1 MVSTSEQG
9 QKFLDPKTAALIS
22 NYRLLARL
30 IVDGY
35 FVGQHRGPRH
45 AFSLEYSKHREY
57 YPGDSL
63 KLVDWK
69 LYGKSDKFFVKQ
81 FEEETNLES
90 WMLMDISKSMDYEGG
105 APGAISKLRYASYL
119 ASALSYLL
127 LSQKDLVGLMLFD
140 SKIKKI
146 IPPSAATRQLNFIL
160 REMKALKAGG
170 VSKFEESARLVANRV
185 KKRGL
190 LVLFSDLLAQPQDVE
205 RTLKQFLHKG
215 NELIVFHILSH
226 EELQFPFRKFGYFED
241 LETKKRI
248 LLQPD
253 TFKKEYRQKMA
264 DYLEA
269 IKKTCLKLRI
279 SYQMLQTNTPFDAAI
294 RTFLESRARMH

>member
-1 MVSTSEQG
+1 MVSAMDQA
-9 QKFLDPKTAALIS
+9 QKFLDPKTVSLIS

-30 IVDGY
+30 IVDG
-35 FVGQHRGPRH
+35 FFIGQHRGPRH

-63 KLVDWK
+63 KMVDWK
-69 LYGKSDKFFVKQ
+69 LYGKSDRFFVKQ

-90 WMLMDISKSMDYEGG
+90 WMLMDTSKSMDYQG
-105 APGAISKLRYASYL
+105 APGAITKLRYASYL

-127 LSQKDLVGLMLFD
+127 LGQKDLVGLMLFD
-140 SKIKKI
+140 RKIKKI
-146 IPPSAATRQLNFIL
+146 IPPSAALRQLNIIL
-160 REMKALKAGG
+160 REMKTLKAGG
-170 VSKFEESARLVANRV
+170 VSKFQDSARLVASRV

-190 LVLFSDLLAQPQDVE
+190 LVLFSDLLAQPEDVE
-205 RTLKQFLHKG
+205 KTLKQFLHKG
-215 NELIVFHILSH
+215 NELIVFHILSP

-253 TFKKEYRQKMA
+253 SFKKEYRKQMEN
-264 DYLEA
+264 YLETV
-269 IKKTCLKLRI
+269 KKTCMKLRI
-279 SYQMLQTNTPFDAAI
+279 SYQMLQTNTPFDVAM